1 MNDERVAML
10 PDGADD
16 FTKEDSLGAWWRQV
30 RRTSLL
36 TAAEEV
42 RLAKRI
48 EKGDRA
54 AFEQMIEANLRLVGD
69 IARKFL
75 RFAGPSLTLADLI
88 QEGNVGLIR
97 AVKKFDHRK
106 GFKFST
112 YASFWIRQAVVRGIA
127 EQSRSIRLPVH
138 VVESVGQANKAYA
151 ILHQKLGR
159 TPTVSELSLELG
171 WREDQIRAFVERTEE
186 PVSLDTPMG
195 DKQDGCTLA
204 DFVEDRSCESPS
216 NGATNFVLRLELDRA
231 FSAVL
236 TEREREVLRLR
247 YGLTGMTPKTLEE
260 VGKHFRL
267 TRERAR
273 QIEAVALK
281 KLRQNAEPQATAGK
295 TRSPRRKS

>member
-1 MNDERVAML
+1 MSFEPEVIDDVEEL
-10 PDGADD
+10 PTIDD
-16 FTKEDSLGAWWRQV
+16 SMRSWWRQV
-30 RRTSLL
+30 RRTPLL

-54 AFEQMIEANLRLVGD
+54 AFEQMIEANLRLVGG
-69 IARKFL
+69 IALKFL
-75 RFAGPSLTLADLI
+75 RFAGLSLTLADLI
-88 QEGNVGLIR
+88 QEGNVGLVR

-112 YASFWIRQAVVRGIA
+112 YASYWIRQAVVRSIA
-127 EQSRSIRLPVH
+127 EQGRSIRLPVH
-138 VVESVGQANKAYA
+138 VVESVGKTNRTYA

-159 TPTVSELSLELG
+159 TPTVSELSIEMS
-171 WREDQIRAFVERTEE
+171 WREDQTRAIMERTEE
-186 PVSLDTPMG
+186 PISLDAPMG

-216 NGATNFVLRLELDRA
+216 NVATNFVLRLTLDRA

-236 TEREREVLRLR
+236 TKREQEVLRLR
-247 YGLTGMTPKTLEE
+247 YGLNGMDPKTLEE
-260 VGKHFRL
+260 VGKHFHL
-267 TRERAR
+267 TRERVR
-273 QIEAVALK
+273 QIEKAALK
-281 KLRQNAEPQATAGK
+281 KLRQKDEPQATSGK